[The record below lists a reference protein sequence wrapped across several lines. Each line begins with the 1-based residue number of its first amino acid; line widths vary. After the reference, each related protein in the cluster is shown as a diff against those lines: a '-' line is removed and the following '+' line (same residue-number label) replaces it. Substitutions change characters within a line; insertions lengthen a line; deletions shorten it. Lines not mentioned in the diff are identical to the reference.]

1 MYDLEIQKAADEI
14 KTRGAKRVLLQLPDG
29 LRPVAISIAEA
40 LKRLTNAEIILN
52 GDSCYG
58 ACDLALSQAE
68 IIGADL
74 IVHYAHSK
82 LLQSTPIP
90 VVYIEAFM
98 DFNVDELIE
107 KALPH
112 LKEWKNIGITAT
124 IQHTHKLEDI
134 AEALQNAGHSPI
146 IPDGIEKIP
155 YPGQVLGCDY
165 TTAVSISEQVDG
177 YLFIGAGSFH
187 PLGITMTTGK
197 PVILANPYTMDAEPL
212 ADSTIMQIAKKRM
225 ASITAAKQASLY
237 GIVVTMKPGQYR
249 MTQAHDLQVKLD
261 KQGKRGYIIFLNE
274 AGSIQLGNFT
284 EPEAFI
290 ITACPR
296 LAIDGISDVERP
308 VITVREALIMLDEL
322 KWEDVWGKQYLLYQ
336 SEGL

>member
-1 MYDLEIQKAADEI
+1 MYDLEIQKVADEI

-29 LRPVAISIAEA
+29 LRPVAISITEA

-98 DFNVDELIE
+98 DF
-107 KALPH
+107 K
-112 LKEWKNIGITAT
+112 
-124 IQHTHKLEDI
+124 DI
-134 AEALQNAGHSPI
+134 AKALQNAGHSPI

-177 YLFIGAGSFH
+177 YLFIGAGKFH

-197 PVILANPYTMDAEPL
+197 PVILANPYTMDTEPL
-212 ADSTIMQIAKKRM
+212 ADSTIMQVAKKRM
-225 ASITAAKQASLY
+225 ASITAAKQASIY

-274 AGSIQLGNFT
+274 AGTIQLGNFT